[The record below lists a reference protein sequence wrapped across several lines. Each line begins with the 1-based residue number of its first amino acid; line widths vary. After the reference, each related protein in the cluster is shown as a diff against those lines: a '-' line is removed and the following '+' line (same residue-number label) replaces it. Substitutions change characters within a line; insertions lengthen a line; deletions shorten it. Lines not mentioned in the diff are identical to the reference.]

1 MTNSGPDPTPLNPLR
16 GTLGIGAGGAF
27 RIRFERVLA
36 HTPERVWAWITE
48 PERLALWL
56 PGCAIDPR
64 VGGAVSFDFG
74 DEGTATGV
82 VSEAVPPGGQGVG
95 EHGVEERG
103 VLVHSWCWE
112 GVPDSVVRWTLEAV
126 PEGTRL
132 TLVHAELLPEPA
144 ADFATGWHVM
154 LDALALAA
162 DGKSADDA
170 WNAVGEVAELYAADA
185 PETGSAG
192 AGSES

>member
-1 MTNSGPDPTPLNPLR
+1 MTTPNPTQALRR
-16 GTLGIGAGGAF
+16 GTLGTGPDGAF

-48 PERLALWL
+48 PGRLALWL

-82 VSEAVPPGGQGVG
+82 VGEAVPPGEAEGSGTQ
-95 EHGVEERG
+95 G

-112 GVPDSVVRWTLEAV
+112 GVPDSVVRWTVEAA

-132 TLVHAELLPEPA
+132 TLVHSELLPGPA

-154 LDALALAA
+154 LDALDLAA
-162 DGKSADDA
+162 EGRSADDA
-170 WNAVGEVAELYAADA
+170 WNAVGEVAELYADA
-185 PETGSAG
+185 
-192 AGSES
+192 SE

>member
-1 MTNSGPDPTPLNPLR
+1 MTTPNPTPPNPLR
-16 GTLGIGAGGAF
+16 GTLGIGSDGAF

-36 HTPERVWAWITE
+36 HDPERVWVWITD

-56 PGCAIDPR
+56 PGCVIDPR
-64 VGGAVSFDFG
+64 VGGAVRFGFG
-74 DEGTATGV
+74 DEGAATGV
-82 VSEAVPPGGQGVG
+82 VSEAVPPGEPGEGVG
-95 EHGVEERG
+95 EQG

-132 TLVHAELLPEPA
+132 TLVHVELLPEPA
-144 ADFATGWHVM
+144 ADFAAGWHVM

-162 DGKSADDA
+162 DGKPTDDA
-170 WNAVGEVAELYAADA
+170 WNAVGEVAELYADTSE
-185 PETGSAG
+185 PGSQ
-192 AGSES
+192 S

>member
-1 MTNSGPDPTPLNPLR
+1 MTTLNPNPPNPLR
-16 GTLGIGAGGAF
+16 GTLGIGPDGAF

-36 HTPERVWAWITE
+36 HAPERVWAWITE
-48 PERLALWL
+48 PERLELWL
-56 PGCAIDPR
+56 PGCVIDPR

-82 VSEAVPPGGQGVG
+82 VSEAVPPGEQAAGGQGA
-95 EHGVEERG
+95 
-103 VLVHSWCWE
+103 LVHSWCWE

-132 TLVHAELLPEPA
+132 TLVHSELLPEPA
-144 ADFATGWHVM
+144 VDFATGWHVM

-162 DGKSADDA
+162 DGKPADDA
-170 WNAVGEVAELYAADA
+170 WNAVGEVAELYAHT
-185 PETGSAG
+185 PESG
-192 AGSES
+192 AVG